1 MYGGISLRGDG
12 PPEGRT
18 GHAASIWVASM
29 GALVRTGRITAGRAD
44 RRSTLVARVAAGVR
58 PVFLFRNDL
67 PVRGLF
73 ATQALEQ
80 VRDDLAHVGQV
91 TLEVFGP
98 SFFC

>member
-1 MYGGISLRGDG
+1 M
-12 PPEGRT
+12 
-18 GHAASIWVASM
+18 
-29 GALVRTGRITAGRAD
+29 
-44 RRSTLVARVAAGVR
+44 ARVAAGVR

-80 VRDDLAHVGQV
+80 VRDNLAHVGQV

-98 SFFC
+98 SFFR